1 MLVSRLPVDISKKN
15 DNFEIREEMQRQ
27 VEDLHGY
34 DEEAKKWSETMFT
47 MHVED
52 DAEQS

>member
-15 DNFEIREEMQRQ
+15 DEFEIREEMQRQ

-34 DEEAKKWSETMFT
+34 DEEAKNLSDKMFT

>member
-1 MLVSRLPVDISKKN
+1 MLVSRLPVDISKNN
-15 DNFEIREEMQRQ
+15 DTSEISKEIQRQ

-34 DEEAKKWSETMFT
+34 DEEAKNLPDKMFT